1 MKIMNELENIKDD
14 IQKIAEAILSVIN
27 IDVTIV
33 DDKFIRIAGTG
44 KYIDKIG
51 DKVDGYSAFRKSFVE
66 QVGIFIEDPKESD
79 ICKSCTHIHGCKEF
93 AEVCCTIVLDNKS

>member
-1 MKIMNELENIKDD
+1 MNELENIKDD
-14 IQKIAEAILSVIN
+14 IQNIAEAILSVIN

-51 DKVDGYSAFRKSFVE
+51 DKVDGYSALQQFFSRSKEKMGFCNL
-66 QVGIFIEDPKESD
+66 GIYM
-79 ICKSCTHIHGCKEF
+79 
-93 AEVCCTIVLDNKS
+93 

>member
-1 MKIMNELENIKDD
+1 MNELENIKDD
-14 IQKIAEAILSVIN
+14 IQNIAEAILSVIN

-51 DKVDGYSAFRKSFVE
+51 AKAPPQR
-66 QVGIFIEDPKESD
+66 
-79 ICKSCTHIHGCKEF
+79 
-93 AEVCCTIVLDNKS
+93 TIQQKYYV

>member
-1 MKIMNELENIKDD
+1 MNELENIKDD
-14 IQKIAEAILSVIN
+14 IQNIAEAILSVIN

-51 DKVDGYSAFRKSFVE
+51 DKCISFLFSDE
-66 QVGIFIEDPKESD
+66 QRME
-79 ICKSCTHIHGCKEF
+79 
-93 AEVCCTIVLDNKS
+93 L

>member
-1 MKIMNELENIKDD
+1 MNELENIKDD
-14 IQKIAEAILSVIN
+14 IQNIAEAILSVIN

-66 QVGIFIEDPKESD
+66 QVGIFIED
-79 ICKSCTHIHGCKEF
+79 F
-93 AEVCCTIVLDNKS
+93 LVLEYMDLFFKKGGFL